1 MEPSKEAM
9 GPLGTISLTFCGYFQ
24 CQIIEKKI
32 FLSRNEGLLTH
43 RNWNPGTSVYQLR
56 DMRPALS

>member
-9 GPLGTISLTFCGYFQ
+9 GPLGTISLTFCGYFR

-43 RNWNPGTSVYQLR
+43 RNWNPGTSVY
-56 DMRPALS
+56 